1 MALRDHLDRLP
12 PLPTAPIRLPRS
24 LHPRYTVERDIPV
37 PMPDGVVLL
46 ADRYVPRGAH
56 RPPTILV
63 RTPYGRRGPAAVMA
77 GLPFVPFGFQLLVQ
91 SVRGT
96 FGSGGEFDPLGHERE
111 DGLAT
116 VAWMREQPW
125 FDGSFAAYGAS
136 YLGYSAWALAAEAGP
151 ELKAMALQV
160 TASSFRE
167 AAYVGGSFALESTL
181 GWTELTR
188 RQTSAFGPLAGP
200 LGLIAGPMLSRRRA
214 LRAARSLRPLAELDV
229 LAGGEPMR
237 FYRDLLANHESGAEY
252 WRRRDFSGTVGQ
264 VAAPVRLLGGWYD
277 VFLPWE
283 LRDYLALRSAGHQP
297 YLTIG
302 PWWHADARHGLVA
315 LRESLAW
322 FKAHLRGDFSGLR
335 ANPVRLYVT
344 GAREWRD
351 YRDWP
356 PPGMRQERWHLHGGG
371 GLGEDGPQDSR
382 PSTYR
387 FDPTDPTPAL
397 GGPSLLGSSKPVDN
411 RPLERR
417 RDVLV
422 FTSAVLR
429 HHLDVIGPVTADLF
443 VRSSRPYT
451 DFIVRLCD
459 VAPDGTSRNVCEGGL
474 RVAPDHP
481 ASGTLVGTDG
491 VRRVAVDLWPT
502 GHRFRRGH
510 RIRVHVTS
518 GAYPKVAVNPGTGE
532 PLATA
537 ASPGLPADQEVFH
550 DPDHPS
556 AILLPVVE
564 RSPEAAVADPDA
576 EHSSAFGA
584 S

>member
-1 MALRDHLDRLP
+1 MALRDRLDRLP
-12 PLPTAPIRLPRS
+12 PPPIRLTRS
-24 LHPRYTVERDIPV
+24 LPRYTVERDIPV
-37 PMPDGVVLL
+37 AMPDGVTLL
-46 ADRYVPRGAH
+46 ADRYVPRGVRSA
-56 RPPTILV
+56 PTILV
-63 RTPYGRRGPAAVMA
+63 RTPYGRRGPAAVLN

-96 FGSGGEFDPLGHERE
+96 FGSGGEFDPLGNERE

-116 VAWMREQPW
+116 VAWLREQPW
-125 FDGSFAAYGAS
+125 FDGSFATYGAS

-151 ELKAMALQV
+151 ELKAMALQI

-188 RQTSAFGPLAGP
+188 RQTST
-200 LGLIAGPMLSRRRA
+200 LGLLTAPLLSRRRA
-214 LRAARSLRPLAELDV
+214 LRAARSLRPLSELDV

-237 FYRDLLANHESGAEY
+237 FYRDLLANHESGADY

-264 VAAPVRLLGGWYD
+264 VGAPVTLLGGWYD

-283 LRDYLALRSAGHQP
+283 IKDYLALRAAGHRP

-302 PWWHADARHGLVA
+302 PWWHADARHNLVSF
-315 LRESLAW
+315 REALAW
-322 FKAHLRGDFSGLR
+322 FKAHLRGDFSAVR

-344 GAREWRD
+344 GSREWRD

-371 GLGEDGPQDSR
+371 GLGEDGPQDIR
-382 PSTYR
+382 PSAYR
-387 FDPTDPTPAL
+387 FDPSDPTPAL

-411 RPLERR
+411 RPLEKR

-429 HHLDVIGPVTADLF
+429 KDLDLIGPVVADLF
-443 VRSSRPYT
+443 VRSSREHT
-451 DFIVRLCD
+451 DFLVRLCD

-474 RVAPDHP
+474 RLDPDHP
-481 ASGTLVGTDG
+481 VADKPVGTEG
-491 VRRVAVDLWPT
+491 VRRVAIDLWPI
-502 GHRFRRGH
+502 GHRFCRGH
-510 RIRVHVTS
+510 RVRVHVTS

-537 ASPGLPADQEVFH
+537 AAPGVPADQEVFH

-564 RSPEAAVADPDA
+564 RSPEAAVSDPGA
-576 EHSSAFGA
+576 EDSSDFGA
-584 S
+584 C

>member
-1 MALRDHLDRLP
+1 MALRDRLDRLP
-12 PLPTAPIRLPRS
+12 PAPIRLTRS
-24 LHPRYTVERDIPV
+24 LPRYTVERDIPV
-37 PMPDGVVLL
+37 TMPDGVTLL
-46 ADRYVPRGAH
+46 ADRYVPRGA
-56 RPPTILV
+56 RSAPTILV
-63 RTPYGRRGPAAVMA
+63 RTPYGRRGPAAVLN

-96 FGSGGEFDPLGHERE
+96 FGSGGEFDPLGNERE

-116 VAWMREQPW
+116 VAWLREQPW

-151 ELKAMALQV
+151 GLKAMALQI

-188 RQTSAFGPLAGP
+188 RQTST
-200 LGLIAGPMLSRRRA
+200 LGLLTAPLVSRRRA
-214 LRAARSLRPLAELDV
+214 LRAARSLRPLSELDV

-264 VAAPVRLLGGWYD
+264 VAAPVTLLGGWYD
-277 VFLPWE
+277 VFLPWQVK
-283 LRDYLALRSAGHQP
+283 DYLALRAAGHRP

-302 PWWHADARHGLVA
+302 PWWHADARHSLVA
-315 LRESLAW
+315 FREALAW
-322 FKAHLRGDFSGLR
+322 FKAHLRGDLTAVR
-335 ANPVRLYVT
+335 ASPVRLYVT

-356 PPGMRQERWHLHGGG
+356 PPGMRRERWHLHGGG
-371 GLGEDGPQDSR
+371 GLGEDGPQDTR

-387 FDPTDPTPAL
+387 FDPSDPTPAL

-411 RPLERR
+411 RPLEKR

-422 FTSAVLR
+422 FTSAVLKKD
-429 HHLDVIGPVTADLF
+429 LDLIGPVVADLF
-443 VRSSRPYT
+443 VRSSREHT
-451 DFIVRLCD
+451 DFLVRLCD

-474 RVAPDHP
+474 RLDPRHP
-481 ASGTLVGTDG
+481 AAGGPVGTDG
-491 VRRVAVDLWPT
+491 VRRVAIDLWPV
-502 GHRFRRGH
+502 GHRFCRGH

-537 ASPGLPADQEVFH
+537 ASPGVPADQEVFH

-556 AILLPVVE
+556 AFLLPVVE
-564 RSPEAAVADPDA
+564 RSPEAAVCDPEA
-576 EHSSAFGA
+576 EDPPVFGA
-584 S
+584 C